1 MSVEQNKASV
11 RRFSEEVLGKGNLSI
26 IPELIAPNYVFH
38 TTPEYKGP
46 EGLRQYVTM
55 LRTAFPDLHISLDH
69 LFAEGDLVAAFYRFG
84 GTFKGEM
91 MGISPTGKKFEISV
105 SVMSRLAGGKQVD
118 AFPHMDML
126 NLFQQLGVS
135 PPSSAGSGEK

>member
-1 MSVEQNKASV
+1 
-11 RRFSEEVLGKGNLSI
+11 
-26 IPELIAPNYVFH
+26 
-38 TTPEYKGP
+38 
-46 EGLRQYVTM
+46 
-55 LRTAFPDLHISLDH
+55 
-69 LFAEGDLVAAFYRFG
+69 VAAFYRFG